1 MHENRSLQRVLG
13 IFLLLGGCDDETP
26 APTPTLKTGDAKA
39 LIKKSLPRN
48 VSDKTGWTADMYAA
62 FTALTVTPTQEN
74 ICAVVAVIE
83 QESGFRV
90 DPVVPGL
97 GAIARKEID
106 HRAARA
112 HVPLLIVNGV
122 LQLKSSDG
130 RTYAP
135 RLHPPPPQKH
145 LTHPTQT

>member
-1 MHENRSLQRVLG
+1 MHQNTASYRVLC
-13 IFLLLGGCDDETP
+13 ILLLLGGCAGEKP
-26 APTPTLKTGDAKA
+26 APTPVLNTADAKSQ
-39 LIKKSLPRN
+39 IERSLPRN
-48 VSDKTGWTADMYAA
+48 VSDKAGWTADMYAA

-106 HRAARA
+106 NRAARA
-112 HVPLLIVNGV
+112 HVPLVLVNGV

-130 RTYAP
+130 RTY
-135 RLHPPPPQKH
+135 
-145 LTHPTQT
+145 

>member
-1 MHENRSLQRVLG
+1 MHQNKSLHWALT
-13 IFLLLGGCDDETP
+13 ILLTLGGCAGEKRETIP
-26 APTPTLKTGDAKA
+26 VLNTADAKA
-39 LIKKSLPRN
+39 LIEQSLPPN
-48 VSDKTGWTADMYAA
+48 ASDKAGWTADMYAA
-62 FTALTVTPTQEN
+62 FTALTVTPTHEN

-106 HRAARA
+106 RRAARA

-130 RTYAP
+130 RTYGA
-135 RLHPPPPQKH
+135 RIDAAR
-145 LTHPTQT
+145 T